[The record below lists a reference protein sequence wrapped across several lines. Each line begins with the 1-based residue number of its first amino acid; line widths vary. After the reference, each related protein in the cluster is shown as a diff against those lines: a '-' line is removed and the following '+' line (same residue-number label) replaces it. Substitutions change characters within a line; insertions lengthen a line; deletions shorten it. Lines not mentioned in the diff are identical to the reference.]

1 MTNSNKLT
9 IDNIKEYLIFEYI
22 GGSHL
27 YGTNIASSDIDK
39 RGIFIAPLEM
49 ILNGTAP
56 EQISDE
62 TNDITYYELRR
73 YLSLLSTNNP
83 NVIESLGII
92 PECIL
97 YKHPIM
103 DMILDNKDKF
113 ITKLCRNTFIGYAI
127 SQIQKSRGYNKKMNW
142 EEERINRKTVL
153 DFCYILLPNGGSAT
167 FHHWAKHYGRD
178 IIYDAYYNEY
188 FNNSSDIIDKD
199 FSNYTS
205 EQIQKFFGLA
215 GIDHARDT
223 YDMYLMPQYDDR
235 NGIVSDTNKANDV
248 QLLSI
253 PKGSK
258 HVVRIVF
265 NKDGYTTH
273 CKDYKSYQTWIK
285 ERNNSRYN
293 INKSHGKQYDSK
305 NAMHLRRLCITARDI
320 AIKGNVIMRRSSE
333 EIKELLSIRLG
344 EKNYEDL
351 LLISEKDIKEIETLF
366 EQCNLPNKVDEDFR
380 FNLEYK
386 MRQSYYNLK

>member
-1 MTNSNKLT
+1 MTNKNKLS
-9 IDNIKEYLIFEYI
+9 IENIKEHLIFEYI

-27 YGTNIASSDIDK
+27 YGTNIASSDVDK

-73 YLSLLSTNNP
+73 YLSLLSSNNP
-83 NVIESLGII
+83 NVIESLGIV
-92 PECIL
+92 PECVL

-103 DMILDNKDKF
+103 DMVLDNKKSF

-142 EEERINRKTVL
+142 EEERMTRKTVL
-153 DFCYILLPNGGSAT
+153 DFCYVLLPNGGSAT
-167 FHHWAKHYGRD
+167 FHHWSKHFGKKLLLEYY
-178 IIYDAYYNEY
+178 YDGSIQNLIP
-188 FNNSSDIIDKD
+188 NVD
-199 FSNYTS
+199 FDNYKS
-205 EQIQKFFGLA
+205 EDVQKFFGLA

-223 YDMYLMPQYDDR
+223 YDMYLMSHYDDR
-235 NGIVSDTNKANDV
+235 NGLVSDLDKSNDV

-258 HVVRIVF
+258 HIARIVF

-273 CKDYKSYQTWIK
+273 CKDYKSYQTWLK
-285 ERNNSRYN
+285 ERNESRYN
-293 INKSHGKQYDSK
+293 INKEHGKQFDSK
-305 NAMHLRRLCITARDI
+305 NMMHLYRLTYSAFDI
-320 AIKGNVIMRRSSE
+320 ATKGEIIMRRSPE
-333 EIKELLSIRLG
+333 EIKELMSIRMG
-344 EKNYEDL
+344 ERELDGL
-351 LLISEKDIKEIETLF
+351 LNDAEMNIKKIETLF
-366 EQCNLPNKVDEDFR
+366 DECNLPAKVDEDFR
-380 FNLEYK
+380 FDLEYK
-386 MRQSYYNLK
+386 MRQKYYNL